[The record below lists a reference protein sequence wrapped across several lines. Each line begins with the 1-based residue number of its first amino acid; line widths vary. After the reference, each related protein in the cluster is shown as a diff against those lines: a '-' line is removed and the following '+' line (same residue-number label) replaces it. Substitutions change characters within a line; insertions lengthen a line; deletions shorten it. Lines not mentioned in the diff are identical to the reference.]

1 MEERRSYD
9 QVPTTE
15 SIPGT
20 PGDNGPS
27 HSNGER
33 NNGHGDADGEGS
45 LPDKKKLSNMM
56 NMGRQ

>member
-20 PGDNGPS
+20 PGNNGPS

-45 LPDKKKLSNMM
+45 LPDKKKNY
-56 NMGRQ
+56 QI